1 MKYSSP
7 SGRFSGSSPEFS
19 AELAIAKGGRM
30 KKTIIV
36 ILSVFFLFLALN
48 ASPIFAAAQNGC
60 LVCHTSDATMK
71 LLYKPPA
78 GGPSEGEG

>member
-1 MKYSSP
+1 
-7 SGRFSGSSPEFS
+7 
-19 AELAIAKGGRM
+19 M
-30 KKTIIV
+30 KKKKIAF
-36 ILSVFFLFLALN
+36 LSVFFLFLAFN
-48 ASPIFAAAQNGC
+48 ASPNFAAQNGC

>member
-1 MKYSSP
+1 MKQKK
-7 SGRFSGSSPEFS
+7 
-19 AELAIAKGGRM
+19 IA
-30 KKTIIV
+30 
-36 ILSVFFLFLALN
+36 LFSVFFLFLALN

-78 GGPSEGEG
+78 AGPSEGEG

>member
-1 MKYSSP
+1 
-7 SGRFSGSSPEFS
+7 
-19 AELAIAKGGRM
+19 M
-30 KKTIIV
+30 KKKKIAF
-36 ILSVFFLFLALN
+36 LFVFFLFLAFN

>member
-1 MKYSSP
+1 MKQKK
-7 SGRFSGSSPEFS
+7 
-19 AELAIAKGGRM
+19 IA
-30 KKTIIV
+30 
-36 ILSVFFLFLALN
+36 LFSVFFLFLALN